1 MAEDDVLRMRA
12 VLLDQASGALSQLR
26 RNLGA
31 VSKDVDTSKAKRE
44 FVDLGR
50 TISSATGSLTGTGG
64 LMRAFSQFRGAG
76 GGIVVGVAAI
86 GAAFYGMGRRLQE
99 FANKTADLKFT
110 ARDMGV
116 SI

>member
-44 FVDLGR
+44 FVELGR
-50 TISSATGSLTGTGG
+50 TIGSATGSLTGRGG

-76 GGIVVGVAAI
+76 GGIVVCAAAIRAACYGVA
-86 GAAFYGMGRRLQE
+86 RQLQ
-99 FANKTADLKFT
+99 AL
-110 ARDMGV
+110 V
-116 SI
+116 